1 MWNELLQAFCLVLV
15 IEGIVPFLYPNRWRQ
30 LAATLATTQDRKLRL
45 LGLASMVVGVG
56 LLYLTR

>member
-30 LAATLATTQDRKLRL
+30 LAATLATTADRKLRL
-45 LGLASMVVGVG
+45 LGLTSMLVGVG